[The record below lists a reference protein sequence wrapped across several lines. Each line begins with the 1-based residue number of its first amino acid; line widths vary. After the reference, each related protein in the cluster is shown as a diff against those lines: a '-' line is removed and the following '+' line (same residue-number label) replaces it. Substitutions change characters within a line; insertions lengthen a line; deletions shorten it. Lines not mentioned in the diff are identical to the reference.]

1 MVFGKIMKQKML
13 DEEEVKDTWYRGI
26 VTQVLGDN
34 ERSHDCDFTVMC
46 KGFEDIY
53 DAKLIEEWKNQCA
66 NILGKDDEKKL
77 QIMKITRPP

>member
-1 MVFGKIMKQKML
+1 MVFVKIMKQKMF
-13 DEEEVKDTWYRGI
+13 DEEEVKDTWYRAI

-34 ERSHDCDFTVMC
+34 ERSHDCDFTVQY
-46 KGFEDIY
+46 KGFDDIY
-53 DAKLIEEWKNQCA
+53 DVKLIEEWKNQCA